1 MVRKSKVEATGTV
14 IRAAIK
20 ERSVK
25 FQGDQVIDWDKIYED
40 MLDQGMSPMEAAT
53 ALDKY
58 MEDHGHM

>member
-1 MVRKSKVEATGTV
+1 MKKSKVGAETKV

-25 FQGDQVIDWDKIYED
+25 FQGSTVIDFDKVYED

-53 ALDKY
+53 ALDEY
-58 MEDHGHM
+58 MEENGHM

>member
-1 MVRKSKVEATGTV
+1 MKKSKVEATGTV

-25 FQGDQVIDWDKIYED
+25 FQGTEVCDWDKVYED
-40 MLDQGMSPMEAAT
+40 MLDQGMTPMEAAT

-58 MEDHGHM
+58 MEEHGHM

>member
-1 MVRKSKVEATGTV
+1 MKVSKTNADVKI
-14 IRAAIK
+14 IRAAVK

-25 FQGDQVIDWDKIYED
+25 FQGSTVIDFDKVYED

-58 MEDHGHM
+58 MEENGHV

>member
-1 MVRKSKVEATGTV
+1 MKKSKVEATGTV
-14 IRAAIK
+14 IRAAVK

-25 FQGDQVIDWDKIYED
+25 FQGSTVIDFDKVYED

-58 MEDHGHM
+58 MEENGHV

>member
-1 MVRKSKVEATGTV
+1 MKKSKVGAETKV

-25 FQGDQVIDWDKIYED
+25 FQGDSVTDWDKVYED

-53 ALDKY
+53 ALDEY
-58 MEDHGHM
+58 MEENGHM

>member
-1 MVRKSKVEATGTV
+1 MKKSKVEATGTV

-25 FQGDQVIDWDKIYED
+25 FQGDQVIDFDAVYED
-40 MLDQGMSPMEAAT
+40 MLDAGMSPMEAAT